1 MGNFRKSGWSELEAG
16 AAERN
21 TTLRHFYEVF
31 FLFSSCWCWSSCEF
45 FKSCSIFLRK
55 VLWKCETRHIYH
67 QPPLCVMSKNSFLA
81 SKCTH
86 FSTGVRGLLLSILS
100 SDLICRPV
108 QHVKDSSQVQAVES
122 KQVWNRC
129 DGPEVTA
136 RQQIKILK
144 CHTIRT
150 SVMITKLLLSL
161 IVKSWT
167 YVCACSGNRK
177 TPWRVWRS
185 SRRSLRPCGY
195 VT

>member
-108 QHVKDSSQVQAVES
+108 QHVKTRVRFKLWNPNKFGIVVMVLKWLRGS
-122 KQVWNRC
+122 K
-129 DGPEVTA
+129 
-136 RQQIKILK
+136 L
-144 CHTIRT
+144 
-150 SVMITKLLLSL
+150 
-161 IVKSWT
+161 KSW
-167 YVCACSGNRK
+167 S
-177 TPWRVWRS
+177 
-185 SRRSLRPCGY
+185 
-195 VT
+195 VTQ